1 MPSALLKAK
10 DAASVRSDST
20 VAAASLSASLSLP
33 VVYRKVLRYDS
44 KI

>member
-20 VAAASLSASLSLP
+20 VAAASLTGITELAGRVP
-33 VVYRKVLRYDS
+33 KNFALRL
-44 KI
+44 